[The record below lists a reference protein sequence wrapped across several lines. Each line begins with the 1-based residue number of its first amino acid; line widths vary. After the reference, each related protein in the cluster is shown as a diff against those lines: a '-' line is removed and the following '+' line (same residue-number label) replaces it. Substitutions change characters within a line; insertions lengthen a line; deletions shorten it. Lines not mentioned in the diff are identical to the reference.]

1 MGLMTPLELF
11 QAKLFFNFK
20 GFLLLAVL
28 HQADLCE
35 EAWLIEWTEN

>member
-1 MGLMTPLELF
+1 LELF
-11 QAKLFFNFK
+11 QAKLFFNFE

-35 EAWLIEWTEN
+35 EA